1 MSSRSAGSGLLGSE
15 PADASKETK
24 CNEGAT
30 EMAHTE
36 RAHCH
41 PAAIVAEA
49 DGEFCRDS
57 MEHDRTVFS
66 ERQGLRPGTWVCRG
80 RFGMTFTG
88 KCEGALDRERL
99 RLGGFNRFWSDDFL
113 DGRIRKLGS
122 EGGIGFDGI

>member
-1 MSSRSAGSGLLGSE
+1 MLGSE
-15 PADASKETK
+15 PANASKETK

-41 PAAIVAEA
+41 PAAIVTEP
-49 DGEFCRDS
+49 DREFCRDS

-66 ERQGLRPGTWVCRG
+66 ERQGLRSGTWVCRG

-88 KCEGALDRERL
+88 KCGGA
-99 RLGGFNRFWSDDFL
+99 
-113 DGRIRKLGS
+113 
-122 EGGIGFDGI
+122 

>member
-1 MSSRSAGSGLLGSE
+1 LLGSE

-41 PAAIVAEA
+41 RAAIVAEA

-57 MEHDRTVFS
+57 MEPDRTVFS
-66 ERQGLRPGTWVCRG
+66 ERQGLRPGTWVCRE

-88 KCEGALDRERL
+88 KCGGA
-99 RLGGFNRFWSDDFL
+99 
-113 DGRIRKLGS
+113 
-122 EGGIGFDGI
+122 